1 MSVILT
7 SEKWHH
13 SAKLFFI
20 STPNTPNIE
29 RYPHVPE
36 VEKPQLSEKQTSHSR
51 NDALFLRITGNEFL
65 EINFFSLNLPEF
77 A

>member
-20 STPNTPNIE
+20 STPNTPNTPNIE

-36 VEKPQLSEKQTSHSR
+36 LEKPPTFRKTDSHSR
-51 NDALFLRITGNEFL
+51 NDALFLRITGNKLL
-65 EINFFSLNLPEF
+65 EI
-77 A
+77 